1 MSVEI
6 ILMAVSI
13 NVSMTKEVF
22 GASAAVD
29 SCSLETNGIVTVNSA
44 NIAFTVIYSSYKTLN
59 YVQVFLLRSIIN
71 QAIFLFAIGQ
81 WIKKKNQ
88 CAKTFK
94 NSLIQ
99 LE

>member
-44 NIAFTVIYSSYKTLN
+44 NIVFTVTLFILQN
-59 YVQVFLLRSIIN
+59 IELCTSVFTEVN
-71 QAIFLFAIGQ
+71 H
-81 WIKKKNQ
+81 
-88 CAKTFK
+88 
-94 NSLIQ
+94 
-99 LE
+99 

>member
-29 SCSLETNGIVTVNSA
+29 SCSLEINGIVTVNSA
-44 NIAFTVIYSSYKTLN
+44 NIAFTVTLFILQN
-59 YVQVFLLRSIIN
+59 IELCTSVFTEVN
-71 QAIFLFAIGQ
+71 H
-81 WIKKKNQ
+81 
-88 CAKTFK
+88 
-94 NSLIQ
+94 
-99 LE
+99 

>member
-44 NIAFTVIYSSYKTLN
+44 NTAFTVTLFILQN
-59 YVQVFLLRSIIN
+59 IELCTSVFTEVN
-71 QAIFLFAIGQ
+71 H
-81 WIKKKNQ
+81 
-88 CAKTFK
+88 
-94 NSLIQ
+94 
-99 LE
+99 

>member
-44 NIAFTVIYSSYKTLN
+44 NIAFTVTL
-59 YVQVFLLRSIIN
+59 FIL
-71 QAIFLFAIGQ
+71 
-81 WIKKKNQ
+81 
-88 CAKTFK
+88 
-94 NSLIQ
+94 
-99 LE
+99 

>member
-13 NVSMTKEVF
+13 NVSMTMEVF

-29 SCSLETNGIVTVNSA
+29 LCSAETKDIVTVNSA
-44 NIAFTVIYSSYKTLN
+44 NIVFTVIYSSYKTLN

-71 QAIFLFAIGQ
+71 QSIFLFANG
-81 WIKKKNQ
+81 
-88 CAKTFK
+88 
-94 NSLIQ
+94 SMD
-99 LE
+99 

>member
-29 SCSLETNGIVTVNSA
+29 SCSLETNSIVTVNSA
-44 NIAFTVIYSSYKTLN
+44 NIAFTVTLFILQN
-59 YVQVFLLRSIIN
+59 IELCTSVFTEVN
-71 QAIFLFAIGQ
+71 H
-81 WIKKKNQ
+81 
-88 CAKTFK
+88 
-94 NSLIQ
+94 
-99 LE
+99 